1 MIFNGFDV
9 KNIKK
14 LFQCNFKR
22 KTLLKNILHINIKHM
37 VTNKKEN
44 LIFLIY
50 IFKKIFLNLQCVI
63 ISIKKLKTFLKKE
76 NSKYG
81 LFKTPFMFFSSFLG
95 GFLLLLLLLLLLL
108 FDAYGRDERHSA
120 LKRDWGFIISLG

>member
-1 MIFNGFDV
+1 M
-9 KNIKK
+9 KK

-50 IFKKIFLNLQCVI
+50 IFKKFILNLQCVI
-63 ISIKKLKTFLKKE
+63 ISIKKIE
-76 NSKYG
+76 N
-81 LFKTPFMFFSSFLG
+81 LFK
-95 GFLLLLLLLLLLL
+95 
-108 FDAYGRDERHSA
+108 
-120 LKRDWGFIISLG
+120 KRKFKIWVV